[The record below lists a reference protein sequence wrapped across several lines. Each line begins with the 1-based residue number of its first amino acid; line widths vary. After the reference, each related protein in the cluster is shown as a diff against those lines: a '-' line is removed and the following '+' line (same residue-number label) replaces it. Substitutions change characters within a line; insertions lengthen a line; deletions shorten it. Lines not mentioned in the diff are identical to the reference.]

1 MRSCRHRVQ
10 ASRSAS
16 GQAGQKAETV
26 EPALSKV
33 AKTLGG
39 GSPEELGQSYNTA
52 TQLFTSGALSMRM
65 DNDQTMRVEVNL
77 SLDIMQTLSPEL
89 QGAVSHLQNE
99 GHITRATGDDN
110 KQFFALVE

>member
-1 MRSCRHRVQ
+1 
-10 ASRSAS
+10 
-16 GQAGQKAETV
+16 
-26 EPALSKV
+26 
-33 AKTLGG
+33 
-39 GSPEELGQSYNTA
+39 
-52 TQLFTSGALSMRM
+52 MRM